1 MSMNNGQHL
10 NEMGPCATTMCPNLQ
25 CPGEFHMCAEWN
37 VRATQ
42 RSASIESSERRD
54 NTDLSLFL
62 QWLEAHS
69 PFVDCQPELMVSI
82 STGIVADSSVNCDDA
97 VQVGQTAIA
106 KMMGKTYAKLT
117 LRRKDKVKSFGAMNN
132 TVRVR
137 GEDVVVNPS
146 LLFNRITCILN
157 TSSELD
163 VWTGSPAPCCSV
175 AETRDLPGG
184 L

>member
-1 MSMNNGQHL
+1 M
-10 NEMGPCATTMCPNLQ
+10 
-25 CPGEFHMCAEWN
+25 F
-37 VRATQ
+37 
-42 RSASIESSERRD
+42 
-54 NTDLSLFL
+54 
-62 QWLEAHS
+62 
-69 PFVDCQPELMVSI
+69 I

-117 LRRKDKVKSFGAMNN
+117 IRRKDKVKSFGAMKN

-157 TSSELD
+157 TTSELD
-163 VWTGSPAPCCSV
+163 VFLQYELAPQPPALFVDVRCEIGEICPGKYGQDDGHLSESNSRCFNLRVGRGSPAPCCSV
-175 AETRDLPGG
+175 AETRDLP
-184 L
+184 

>member
-1 MSMNNGQHL
+1 M
-10 NEMGPCATTMCPNLQ
+10 
-25 CPGEFHMCAEWN
+25 
-37 VRATQ
+37 
-42 RSASIESSERRD
+42 
-54 NTDLSLFL
+54 
-62 QWLEAHS
+62 
-69 PFVDCQPELMVSI
+69 SI

-97 VQVGQTAIA
+97 VQVGLTAIA

-117 LRRKDKVKSFGAMNN
+117 LRRKDKVKSFGAMKN

-163 VWTGSPAPCCSV
+163 VFLQYELAPQPPALFVDGQMRKSLYALKFIHTYESVDISHVDAQLTVQKLEQFQKSRSHDQPAQLVTITLLTPGSGLPAHQCHFTFPLTNLKC
-175 AETRDLPGG
+175 
-184 L
+184 

>member
-1 MSMNNGQHL
+1 MQSGTSEQHKDL
-10 NEMGPCATTMCPNLQ
+10 RP
-25 CPGEFHMCAEWN
+25 
-37 VRATQ
+37 
-42 RSASIESSERRD
+42 SSERRD